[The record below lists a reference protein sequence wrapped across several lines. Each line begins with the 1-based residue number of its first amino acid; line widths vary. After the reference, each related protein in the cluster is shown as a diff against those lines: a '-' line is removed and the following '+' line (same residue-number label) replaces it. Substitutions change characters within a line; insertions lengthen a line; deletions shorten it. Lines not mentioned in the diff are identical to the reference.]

1 MRDIHALAL
10 AATGSG
16 QPLAGTPGDVAEAC
30 NVWGAL
36 ASVLRIVSLLRR
48 RGGFP
53 HTMSSAPAPVV
64 AAVAT
69 EIEPAP
75 RDLRG
80 LLKQLGPGLILS
92 AIIVGSGELIVTPKL
107 GAEVGFQLLWFIIL
121 GCLVKVFVQ
130 IELGRYAVT
139 RGRTT
144 LEGLN
149 TLPGPRIV
157 VSWVMWVWL
166 AMFVCLVPQVAGML
180 GGAATALKLGG
191 VDVPVSALAIA
202 VAASCAVLLV
212 LGRYGFIERFS
223 TVLVGVFVVA
233 TMIAV
238 GMLQFTPYAV
248 TGAQV
253 AGGLSFDL
261 PADLATA
268 FGAFG
273 LIGVGAS
280 ELIYYPY
287 WCLEKGYARKIGVD
301 DGSAEWK
308 ARAQAW
314 LRVMRVDAWICFAF
328 YTTTTIA
335 FYLLGAAVLHA
346 KGMTVENSQMI
357 ETLSFMYR
365 ETFGEWSLWLFV
377 LGAVAVLYST
387 IFAAT
392 ASNARLLA
400 DGLSLFRVKHYRNPA
415 ERMRWVKISCVIL
428 PVAFTTVFLTF
439 GNPVNLVFWGAVA
452 QGMMLPFLAIA
463 ALYFHFTNPHRELR
477 ARPLSLAGLLVAAA
491 AMISLGAYQ
500 VITEVAKRW

>member
-1 MRDIHALAL
+1 
-10 AATGSG
+10 
-16 QPLAGTPGDVAEAC
+16 
-30 NVWGAL
+30 
-36 ASVLRIVSLLRR
+36 
-48 RGGFP
+48 
-53 HTMSSAPAPVV
+53 MSTAPAQVV
-64 AAVAT
+64 PANDSVS
-69 EIEPAP
+69 EIESAP
-75 RDLRG
+75 RDFKG

-107 GAEVGFQLLWFIIL
+107 GAEVGFRLLWFIIL

-149 TLPGPRIV
+149 TLPGPRLV
-157 VSWVMWVWL
+157 ASWVMWVWL

-180 GGAATALKLGG
+180 GGAATALQMGG
-191 VDVPVSALAIA
+191 VAVSLPVLSIAIGA
-202 VAASCAVLLV
+202 VTAVLLV
-212 LGRYGFIERFS
+212 LGRYVFIERFS

-233 TMIAV
+233 TMVAV

-248 TGAQV
+248 TGEQLAS
-253 AGGLSFDL
+253 GLSFQL
-261 PADLATA
+261 PADIATA

-287 WCLEKGYARKIGVD
+287 WCLEKGYARKIGPD
-301 DGSAEWK
+301 DGTPEWK

-328 YTTTTIA
+328 YTTTTIV

-346 KGMTVENSQMI
+346 KGMRVENSQMI

-365 ETFGEWSLWLFV
+365 ETFGEWSVWLFV

-392 ASNARLLA
+392 ASNARLFA
-400 DGLSLFRVKHYRNPA
+400 DGLSLFKVKTYRDANERV
-415 ERMRWVKISCVIL
+415 RWVKVGCVVL

-491 AMISLGAYQ
+491 AMVSLGAYQ